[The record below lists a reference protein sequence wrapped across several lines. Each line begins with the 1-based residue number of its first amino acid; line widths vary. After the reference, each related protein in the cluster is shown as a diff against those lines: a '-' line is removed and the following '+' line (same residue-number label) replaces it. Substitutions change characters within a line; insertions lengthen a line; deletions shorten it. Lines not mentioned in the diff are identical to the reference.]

1 MRSFRIAGI
10 IAVVAVLG
18 ALGGCGGGADE
29 ELQQWMTQVKKDARV
44 NVPKLSEPKKFVP
57 YTYSQLG
64 ATDPFNQSKLTVA
77 IAKAAAVT
85 RSPLAPDPNRR
96 HEPLEAFPLD
106 SIVMVGAIKDR
117 TGAQHAVLQVDKTV
131 YDVKVGNYLGQN
143 EGRITGITE
152 SQIAL
157 TERVQD
163 ASDEW
168 VERKTTLEL
177 QENRK

>member
-1 MRSFRIAGI
+1 MSSFRVAGT
-10 IAVVAVLG
+10 IAVLLTLG
-18 ALGGCGGGADE
+18 SLGGCGGGAQE
-29 ELQQWMTQVKKDARV
+29 ELKQWMAQVRKDTRV
-44 NVPKLSEPKKFVP
+44 NVPKLSEPKKFIP
-57 YTYSQLG
+57 FAYSQLG

-77 IAKAAAVT
+77 IAKAAAGS
-85 RSPLAPDPNRR
+85 RSALAPDPNRR
-96 HEPLEAFPLD
+96 HEPLESFPLD
-106 SIVMVGAIKDR
+106 SISMVGAIKDR
-117 TGAQHAVLQVDKTV
+117 TGGQHAVLQVDKTV

-152 SQIAL
+152 SQVAI